1 MLKFVST
8 NRNVSSALIQDCLNA
23 LGRFNSRTDIGFA
36 HLPSRDE
43 LWEQSMKWGRHLAAE
58 AETLILIGIGGSSL
72 GPQFLADVAFSK
84 KQVFVAD
91 NVDPWQFSKITSQV
105 HNWEKTWFVVVSKS
119 GSTLETL
126 FTTDLF
132 IQHLKERGLELSS
145 RCVVITEPRENSL
158 SKWADE
164 KGVPTLDL
172 PLDVGGRFSILSPVG
187 MLLAEALGLDT
198 RQIREGAAEACLD
211 KNAIAQMAAEAIS
224 SFERQEWITFV
235 WTYSSSLKY
244 FGAWFSQLWAESLGK
259 KLDRAGQPAPRV
271 SSPFYAVGT
280 CDQHSVFQQVMEGAR
295 DKWVIQIR
303 VESCESGG
311 SVNPKSEFSELSW
324 LRGPT
329 RLGQVLAAE
338 AEGTY
343 QALASENV
351 SIRVLNL
358 KDLGPRSVGYLLM
371 FWQLVVA
378 CIGEQLGIDAF
389 NQPGV
394 ELGKRLAKDILKK

>member
-8 NRNVSSALIQDCLNA
+8 NRDVSSDLVRDCLLA

-36 HLPSRDE
+36 QLPLRDE

-105 HNWEKTWFVVVSKS
+105 RNWEKTWFVVVSKS

-145 RCVVITEPRENSL
+145 RCLVITEPRENSL
-158 SKWADE
+158 SNWADE

-187 MLLAEALGLDT
+187 MLVAEALGLDT
-198 RQIREGAAEACLD
+198 RQIREGAAEACAD
-211 KNAIAQMAAEAIS
+211 HQAIAQMAAEAIS
-224 SFERQEWITFV
+224 SFDRQEWITFV
-235 WTYSSSLKY
+235 WTYSSALKY

-259 KLDRAGQPAPRV
+259 KLDSVGQPAPRV

-295 DKWVIQIR
+295 DKWVLQIR
-303 VESCESGG
+303 VESCENGG
-311 SVNPKSEFSELSW
+311 PLSSKSEFSELNW
-324 LRGPT
+324 LKGPT

-338 AEGTY
+338 AEGTC
-343 QALASENV
+343 QALVSEDV
-351 SIRVLNL
+351 SIRVMKL
-358 KDLGPRSVGYLLM
+358 KDLGPKSVGYLLM
-371 FWQLVVA
+371 FWQIVVA
-378 CIGEQLGIDAF
+378 CIGEQLSINAF

-394 ELGKRLAKDILKK
+394 ELGKRLAKEILKK